1 MQYTQDYVLI
11 KHSTGTTRVVDN
23 IDDILFF
30 NGWRFVK
37 YIPNSKID
45 WNQYWSD
52 RNNYYDK
59 VKAYEI

>member
-11 KHSTGTTRVVDN
+11 KHSTGTIRVVDN

-37 YIPNSKID
+37 YVPNSKID

>member
-1 MQYTQDYVLI
+1 MQYTHDYMLI
-11 KHSTGTTRVVDN
+11 KHPTGTTMVVDN

-37 YIPNSKID
+37 YVPNSKID
-45 WNQYWSD
+45 WNQYWAD

-59 VKAYEI
+59 VKAYEL